1 MLGNFLQELSI
12 TPEEFEI
19 ACMEGKNLS
28 LLSRDEQQQTGDAH
42 SFSFHN
48 GLFQQIWAA
57 NDIRIFVRLMKQR
70 NLEIQ
75 IQGKTFCG
83 INFRKVICV
92 VAMEKGKVLLGKAIS
107 EKVSV
112 ILLILSSIL

>member
-1 MLGNFLQELSI
+1 MLGNFLQELQI
-12 TPEEFEI
+12 TPEEFEL

-28 LLSRDEQQQTGDAH
+28 LLSRDDPSDAH

-57 NDIRIFVRLMKQR
+57 NDIRIFIRLMKQR

-75 IQGKTFCG
+75 IQGKLWK
-83 INFRKVICV
+83 I
-92 VAMEKGKVLLGKAIS
+92 
-107 EKVSV
+107 
-112 ILLILSSIL
+112 

>member
-28 LLSRDEQQQTGDAH
+28 LLSRDDPGDAH

-83 INFRKVICV
+83 WGAFNYARRFCV
-92 VAMEKGKVLLGKAIS
+92 VVMVYHGI
-107 EKVSV
+107 
-112 ILLILSSIL
+112 

>member
-1 MLGNFLQELSI
+1 
-12 TPEEFEI
+12 
-19 ACMEGKNLS
+19 MEGKNLS
-28 LLSRDEQQQTGDAH
+28 LLSRDDPGDAN

-75 IQGKTFCG
+75 IQGK
-83 INFRKVICV
+83 NFF
-92 VAMEKGKVLLGKAIS
+92 AAKA
-107 EKVSV
+107 
-112 ILLILSSIL
+112 SIMHEGYT